1 MHLDSFVVS
10 FPLSLSCLLLPALVV
25 TTKSE
30 RKSGPH
36 FPVAFSVLTCFVIRL
51 IWSIAVSPM
60 YVLLQFNVVDL
71 AAPGDLQIAE
81 VEDREEGEDD
91 LDLYMI
97 ICNFLLINLFVSH
110 DRI

>member
-1 MHLDSFVVS
+1 
-10 FPLSLSCLLLPALVV
+10 
-25 TTKSE
+25 
-30 RKSGPH
+30 
-36 FPVAFSVLTCFVIRL
+36 
-51 IWSIAVSPM
+51 M
-60 YVLLQFNVVDL
+60 YDLLQFNVVDL